1 MFNLKSKMFAGLAA
15 LVCATAALAQDS
27 GPLIDLLV
35 KKGIINDQE
44 GEDLRAELAKDFA
57 ASPAGKLNIS
67 TPTTEL
73 RLSGDV
79 RVRYEGRSGEVAGDE
94 LSRDRMRYRLRVG
107 LAGKMTHNWNWGIR
121 LETATGSRSSNV
133 TMGDDAAGPFAK
145 NSDGIYVGQV
155 FAQFTPTPEW
165 TFTAGRFAN
174 PLITNAMVWDADIN
188 PEGLVEQY
196 KRRAG
201 KAEFGVTLAQFLYN
215 AANTQNLIGVVNDV
229 EDLGLFAYQGSFKY
243 YTSEGVTNFFQIA
256 PVVYQYVNESGQAN
270 PAPFRGNFSP
280 TNPFGINNLFVLDV
294 PFEYNWLM
302 GGVPVRAYG
311 SFAINFDADARA
323 AKFGRPDL
331 SDEDKAWLVGF
342 QYGKATN
349 KGEWDAR
356 IAYQSVGAF
365 ALDSNLVDSDVF
377 DSRVNMKGFV
387 VGANYALG
395 AATQIALTYAAG
407 DRVEESIVAPGAG
420 DIGANNRLDNYQML
434 QLDLNVKF

>member
-1 MFNLKSKMFAGLAA
+1 MFNLKSKVFAGLAA

-44 GEDLRAELAKDFA
+44 GEDLRAELAKDFSA
-57 ASPAGKLNIS
+57 TPAGKLNLS
-67 TPTTEL
+67 TPMSEFKI
-73 RLSGDV
+73 SGDV
-79 RVRYEGRSGEVAGDE
+79 RVRYENRSGEVAGDE
-94 LSRDRMRYRLRVG
+94 LSRDRFRYRLRAG
-107 LAGKMTHNWNWGIR
+107 LAGKMANNWNWGVR

-145 NSDGIYVGQV
+145 NSDGIFVGQAFV
-155 FAQFTPTPEW
+155 QFTPTPEW
-165 TFTAGRFAN
+165 AFTAGRMAN
-174 PLITNAMVWDADIN
+174 PLITNAMVWDGDIN
-188 PEGLVEQY
+188 PEGFAEQY
-196 KRRAG
+196 KHRSG

-215 AANTQNLIGVVNDV
+215 AANTQNLIGVVDNV

-243 YTSEGVTNFFQIA
+243 YTAEGTANFFQIA
-256 PVVYQYVNESGQAN
+256 PVFYQYINESGNAN
-270 PAPFRGNFSP
+270 PVPFRGNFSP
-280 TNPFGINNLFVLDV
+280 TNAFGINNLFVLDI
-294 PFEYNWLM
+294 PLEYDWLI
-302 GGVPVRAYG
+302 GGVPARVYG
-311 SFAINFDADARA
+311 SFAINFDAEARA
-323 AKFGRPDL
+323 RKFGTPALDG
-331 SDEDKAWLVGF
+331 EDKAWLVGF

-365 ALDSNLVDSDVF
+365 ALDPNLVDSDVF

-387 VGANYALG
+387 IGANYALG

-407 DRVEESIVAPGAG
+407 DRVEESIIAPGAG
-420 DIGANNRLDNYQML
+420 DIGANNKLDNYQML